1 MSNDLILTN
10 QGELISYIHNENQV
24 DIPKPFEKEIFL
36 FDTYIAGTSY
46 IEGFKDGSLSVEKGE
61 KLEFYREPN
70 NEFDKNAIVMKNH
83 NSIKVGYVPREDNI
97 IFSRLMDAGK
107 ELYGKVTNV
116 ETRGDL
122 LKIRVKIYLKD

>member
-1 MSNDLILTN
+1 MFPF
-10 QGELISYIHNENQV
+10 V
-24 DIPKPFEKEIFL
+24 FIPGAAIL

-61 KLEFYREPN
+61 KLEFFREPN

-97 IFSRLMDAGK
+97 VFSRLMDAGK

-116 ETRGDL
+116 ETRGTL